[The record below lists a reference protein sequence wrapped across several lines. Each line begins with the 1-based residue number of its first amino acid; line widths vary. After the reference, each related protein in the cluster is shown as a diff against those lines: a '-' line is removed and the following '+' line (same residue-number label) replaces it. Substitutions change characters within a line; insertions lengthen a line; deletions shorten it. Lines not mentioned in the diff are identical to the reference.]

1 MKPKIHPNYSSN
13 VTVTCSCGNTFV
25 TGSTKDVLRV
35 EICGACHP
43 FYTGQERLIDTA
55 RRVEKFQDKMAKI
68 EAAGGIKAKKVKD
81 AVRKTKKEEAAKA
94 AKTKKAEDA
103 K

>member
-1 MKPKIHPNYSSN
+1 MKQGIHPKYSTDI
-13 VTVTCSCGNTFV
+13 TVTCACGNSFV
-25 TGSTKDVLRV
+25 TGSTKEVLRM

-81 AVRKTKKEEAAKA
+81 ATRKAKKEEAAKKSN
-94 AKTKKAEDA
+94 KTEDG

>member
-25 TGSTKDVLRV
+25 TGSTKDMLRV

-81 AVRKTKKEEAAKA
+81 AVRKAKKAEA

>member
-1 MKPKIHPNYSSN
+1 MKQGIHPNYSSN

-25 TGSTKDVLRV
+25 TGSTKDVLRM

-43 FYTGQERLIDTA
+43 FYTGQERIIDTA
-55 RRVEKFQDKMAKI
+55 RRVEKFEAKR
-68 EAAGGIKAKKVKD
+68 AALAATGPKVKKVKD
-81 AVRKTKKEEAAKA
+81 AVRKAKKAEAAKA
-94 AKTKKAEDA
+94 TQTKKVEEG

>member
-1 MKPKIHPNYSSN
+1 MKPSIHPKYNTDI
-13 VTVTCSCGNTFV
+13 TVTCACGNAFV
-25 TGSTKDVLRV
+25 TGSTKDTLRM

-55 RRVEKFQDKMAKI
+55 RRVEKFQEKMAKVSGVAEVRKGKKVK
-68 EAAGGIKAKKVKD
+68 EAALKAKKQ
-81 AVRKTKKEEAAKA
+81 AKA
-94 AKTKKAEDA
+94 AEEA